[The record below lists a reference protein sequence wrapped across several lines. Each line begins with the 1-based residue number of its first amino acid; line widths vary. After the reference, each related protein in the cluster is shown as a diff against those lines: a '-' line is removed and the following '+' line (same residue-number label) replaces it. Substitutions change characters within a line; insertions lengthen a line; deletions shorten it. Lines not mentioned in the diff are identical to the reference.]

1 MEELEQA
8 LIKYNMGDE
17 KTIKEIIAE
26 VDTDRVRSSL
36 TILKFSVV
44 NVLLKF
50 VFKWGFLNSS
60 LQDGRINYEEFV
72 AMMRKGNP
80 DMVPNRRRKWNYSEV
95 ACFGEIH
102 NVSKLSNLVVLFNFG
117 FSYVVMLEFLVMWGL
132 PMITLEGDGLDLGSV
147 CGRVRL
153 FWVNRFLRRLW
164 GYQCRT
170 QTIPFKRKIKVLQ
183 WFLYSSRSFY
193 FVF

>member
-50 VFKWGFLNSS
+50 VFK
-60 LQDGRINYEEFV
+60 
-72 AMMRKGNP
+72 
-80 DMVPNRRRKWNYSEV
+80 
-95 ACFGEIH
+95 
-102 NVSKLSNLVVLFNFG
+102 
-117 FSYVVMLEFLVMWGL
+117 
-132 PMITLEGDGLDLGSV
+132 
-147 CGRVRL
+147 
-153 FWVNRFLRRLW
+153 
-164 GYQCRT
+164 
-170 QTIPFKRKIKVLQ
+170 
-183 WFLYSSRSFY
+183 
-193 FVF
+193 